1 MTKKIIFARS
11 RLKKKIKASLLILK
25 YVSSG
30 TGTVPGIK
38 MKTISII
45 YGIRYKCTPEHLNH
59 RDWRKQWQSH
69 SHRYPV
75 LRCSH
80 LQHFIGL
87 LGSFV
92 VGGPDA
98 EVLLVLL
105 AVHAL
110 VNGLTG
116 QTVLFLTD
124 WTWEEVD

>member
-1 MTKKIIFARS
+1 MAAPYT
-11 RLKKKIKASLLILK
+11 
-25 YVSSG
+25 
-30 TGTVPGIK
+30 
-38 MKTISII
+38 
-45 YGIRYKCTPEHLNH
+45 YK
-59 RDWRKQWQSH
+59 
-69 SHRYPV
+69 YPV
-75 LRCSH
+75 LCGKSH

-116 QTVLFLTD
+116 QTVLLLTD
-124 WTWEEVD
+124 WTREEVD